1 MQFETKIGRSTKEH
15 LYVHG
20 YDLAEDL
27 IGNITLADML
37 FLGVKHRKPTEQES
51 KMLNATL
58 IAICEHGFTP
68 SSLSS
73 RLTYLGA
80 PEAIQAAVAAGLLGA
95 GTVYFGAMEYVAEL
109 LQKTYQKHG
118 EDYSME
124 ELAGIVIQER
134 KEQGLP
140 LPGFGHHIHKPVD
153 PRTPKLFAIA
163 EELGF
168 LNKHSQLLLE
178 MHKQF
183 CEQKGKEITLN
194 VTGAIGAIL
203 SDMDI
208 DYRLVKSFA
217 VAARAVGLVGHI
229 AEEIE
234 SGREESVAQ
243 QVFEY
248 VEHHTDY
255 KG

>member
-1 MQFETKIGRSTKEH
+1 MQFETKIGRSTREQLH
-15 LYVHG
+15 VHG

-58 IAICEHGFTP
+58 IAISEHGFTP

-95 GTVYFGAMEYVAEL
+95 GSVYFGAMEYVAEM

-118 EDYSME
+118 DNFSTE
-124 ELAGIVIQER
+124 ELAGLVIQER
-134 KEQGLP
+134 KERGLQ

-163 EELGF
+163 KELGF

-203 SDMDI
+203 SDMEI

-234 SGREESVAQ
+234 TGREESVAQ

-248 VEHHTDY
+248 VENHTDY

>member
-1 MQFETKIGRSTKEH
+1 MQFETKIGKSTKET
-15 LYVHG
+15 LSVYG
-20 YDLAEDL
+20 YDLSEDL

-37 FLGVKHRKPTEQES
+37 FLGVKHRKPTENES

-95 GTVYFGAMEYVAEL
+95 GTVYFGAMEYVAEM
-109 LQKTYQKHG
+109 LQKAVQKY
-118 EDYSME
+118 DQDQSIE

-134 KEQGLP
+134 KEKGLQ

-163 EELGF
+163 KELGF
-168 LNKHSQLLLE
+168 LNNHSQLLLE
-178 MHKQF
+178 MHRQF
-183 CEQKGKEITLN
+183 CEQKEKQITLN

-234 SGREESVAQ
+234 NGRNESVAQ
-243 QVFEY
+243 QLFEY
-248 VEHHTDY
+248 VENHTDY
-255 KG
+255 KA

>member
-1 MQFETKIGRSTKEH
+1 MQFETKIGRSTREQLH
-15 LYVHG
+15 VHG
-20 YDLAEDL
+20 YNLADDL

-37 FLGVKHRKPTEQES
+37 FLGVKHRKPTEAES

-95 GTVYFGAMEYVAEL
+95 GSVYFGAMEYVAEM

-118 EDYSME
+118 NEYSTE
-124 ELAGIVIQER
+124 ELAGLVIQER
-134 KEQGLP
+134 KEQGLQ

-168 LNKHSQLLLE
+168 LNKHSQLLIE

-203 SDMDI
+203 SDMEI

-234 SGREESVAQ
+234 TGRTESVAQ

-248 VEHHTDY
+248 VENHTDY